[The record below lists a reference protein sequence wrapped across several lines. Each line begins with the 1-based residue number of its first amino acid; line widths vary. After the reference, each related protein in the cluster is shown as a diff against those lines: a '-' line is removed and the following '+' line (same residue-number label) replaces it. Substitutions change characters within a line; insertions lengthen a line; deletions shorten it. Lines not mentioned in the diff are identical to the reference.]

1 MHRRLHLLLAM
12 LIWILWIVSNNN
24 NNSNN
29 YHNDT
34 KSIWSVCHRPLA
46 SSHENAI
53 VKSSFVL
60 QLRRRTAG
68 QNLWYNK
75 HSIKTAWQSKWWV
88 YEFNVHKILFFV
100 FFFIGIVVGLC
111 VLNGKYCVIFVCEE
125 ESTIRRK
132 TWLLLYV
139 NVFHVDEYLFSKTNQ
154 SEQINRLLIV
164 WLFQT
169 TRQWWWWFLSVSR
182 ECINTQTHRSFLI
195 QTRWLIFP

>member
-100 FFFIGIVVGLC
+100 FFL
-111 VLNGKYCVIFVCEE
+111 LE
-125 ESTIRRK
+125 
-132 TWLLLYV
+132 LLLVYV
-139 NVFHVDEYLFSKTNQ
+139 YWMENTAWFLYARKSQQYAGRRDYCCTLMSFMLMNICFRRRINQ
-154 SEQINRLLIV
+154 SRSTV
-164 WLFQT
+164 CWLCGFFK
-169 TRQWWWWFLSVSR
+169 RHDNDDDDFYRSVENVS
-182 ECINTQTHRSFLI
+182 IHKHIGHS
-195 QTRWLIFP
+195 